1 MEGNNTTLHEC
12 FVVTA
17 IKVADIKP
25 IVKEEI
31 FPASSDNTCNCSSN
45 EIENKPKIIGQ
56 AEADNS
62 ISFEDQLQNQVY
74 IKYEK

>member
-1 MEGNNTTLHEC
+1 MKKNILV
-12 FVVTA
+12 FYFLLAAV
-17 IKVADIKP
+17 KVEDIKP
-25 IVKEEI
+25 IIKEEVA
-31 FPASSDNTCNCSSN
+31 PSTDTTCNCSNN
-45 EIENKPKIIGQ
+45 EYENKPKIIGQ